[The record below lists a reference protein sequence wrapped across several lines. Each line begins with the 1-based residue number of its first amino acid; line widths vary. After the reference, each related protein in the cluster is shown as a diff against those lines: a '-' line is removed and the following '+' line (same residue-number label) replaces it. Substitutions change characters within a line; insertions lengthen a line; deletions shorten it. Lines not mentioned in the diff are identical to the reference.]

1 MLAWLQ
7 GELGARLSH
16 KESLEGHRTAI
27 GSDKDECVGWA
38 SGQGECSKM
47 QSVEAKHFHSKKSR
61 TSIKKE
67 DERARIEF
75 AKDLF
80 SYRFIFES
88 MVVQGKISEL
98 RKNSPSHFN
107 SDHSNEPAR
116 LTTGVHWTLLVRW
129 RTTLASV
136 THAQKALCDYTGS
149 LL

>member
-67 DERARIEF
+67 DERSEDERSIIYEF
-75 AKDLF
+75 AKDL
-80 SYRFIFES
+80 YR
-88 MVVQGKISEL
+88 L
-98 RKNSPSHFN
+98 
-107 SDHSNEPAR
+107 
-116 LTTGVHWTLLVRW
+116 
-129 RTTLASV
+129 
-136 THAQKALCDYTGS
+136 
-149 LL
+149 